1 MLTTKLTR
9 PKFQRRE
16 MKKLGKPTT
25 RSKAVLEKTVLKVTL
40 PELQEIEKSI
50 VRCNAKVSRRNF
62 NSLQLKCD

>member
-9 PKFQRRE
+9 SKFQRRE

-50 VRCNAKVSRRNF
+50 ARC
-62 NSLQLKCD
+62 LQCEGFKEELQFSAT